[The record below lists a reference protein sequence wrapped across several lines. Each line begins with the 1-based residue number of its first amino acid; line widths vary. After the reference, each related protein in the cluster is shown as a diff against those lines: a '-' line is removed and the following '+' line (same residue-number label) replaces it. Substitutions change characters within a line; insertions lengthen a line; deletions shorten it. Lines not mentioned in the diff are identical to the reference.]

1 MSAYGL
7 IDQYAKK
14 IQKYSTP
21 ISHAWWTVNF
31 VLRMFIV
38 TTIGNAVY
46 GDEQGVFRC
55 DTSQPGCNQ
64 MCFNRFSPIN
74 HPRFWGFQILFCCLP
89 SVIFIFITANQE
101 AQMKKIENQEKE
113 IKEKYTDSDYT
124 STTEYTKIDKKKKK
138 LGLEKKKVKTTTD
151 MGGLSQVI
159 WTPQIRM
166 WYVAHL
172 IAKFFL
178 EIIFI
183 YLYYLLQKQQSK
195 QSGFAAWYV
204 PEKYVCTHGAEME
217 NFACSQNAEIPCW
230 VSRPWEKMM
239 MMWYMLSISVLSA
252 VLALVEL
259 VWVLT
264 RISVKAKK
272 VRRARKLEKKSL
284 LSPAVPLLENGESG
298 DIVKE
303 VDETKEA

>member
-1 MSAYGL
+1 
-7 IDQYAKK
+7 
-14 IQKYSTP
+14 
-21 ISHAWWTVNF
+21 
-31 VLRMFIV
+31 
-38 TTIGNAVY
+38 
-46 GDEQGVFRC
+46 
-55 DTSQPGCNQ
+55 
-64 MCFNRFSPIN
+64 
-74 HPRFWGFQILFCCLP
+74 
-89 SVIFIFITANQE
+89 
-101 AQMKKIENQEKE
+101 
-113 IKEKYTDSDYT
+113 
-124 STTEYTKIDKKKKK
+124 
-138 LGLEKKKVKTTTD
+138 
-151 MGGLSQVI
+151 
-159 WTPQIRM
+159 M

-183 YLYYLLQKQQSK
+183 YLYYYQKQQSK

-204 PEKYVCTHGAEME
+204 PEKYVCTHGAEMD
-217 NFACSQNAEIPCW
+217 NFACSQNSEIPCW

-264 RISVKAKK
+264 RISVKAEK